1 LFDTAKTT
9 EWFGA
14 YVKRYENDGELPVP
28 LKLKAAHSARVA
40 QNCLEIVK
48 SEQITDKNIV
58 TAAHATGLL
67 HDIGRFEQYRKY
79 GTFQDSVSTD
89 HANLSAEI
97 LAAEF
102 PFDTKQ
108 DKEIILCAIKN
119 HNKLEIAHNLS
130 GYKLWFSKLIR
141 DADKI
146 DIFFEIQER
155 IDNGTI
161 FDMMPR
167 HIQYKGLTPELVQNV
182 KETGKGSYIYAK
194 SLDDYRLIELCW
206 GLDLNFAYS
215 VKTVWEAGLFDKIIE
230 HLKPFGIDELCRDI
244 MNKIKLR
251 GNIQ

>member
-1 LFDTAKTT
+1 MFDTAKTT
-9 EWFGA
+9 AWFGA
-14 YVKRYENDGELPVP
+14 YVKRYEIDGKTSVP
-28 LKLKAAHSARVA
+28 LRLKTEHSARVA
-40 QNCLEIVK
+40 LNCLEIAK
-48 SEQITDKNIV
+48 SEQIQDKDKLAV
-58 TAAHATGLL
+58 CHAIGLL
-67 HDIGRFEQYRKY
+67 HDTGRFEQYRRY
-79 GTFQDSVSTD
+79 RTFQDSVSTD

-97 LAAEF
+97 LACEF

-108 DKEIILCAIKN
+108 DKELVLCAITN

-130 GYKLWFSKLIR
+130 PKKLWLSKLIR

-215 VKTVWEAGLFDKIIE
+215 VKTVWETGLFDKIIE
-230 HLKPFGIDELCRDI
+230 HLKPFGIDRLCSDI
-244 MNKIKLR
+244 INKIKLR